1 MNCLL
6 EKFIFAEQVL
16 NNYDLYNGTDRE
28 NSFKMNLKSDFLPEN
43 QKIFTLPYFLIPI
56 NKDLILYKESEKQ
69 FFDNNL
75 FFSKDGK
82 TFYPF
87 FVHPET
93 VEFFVSW
100 LDGKYE
106 FIDVDKSIYK
116 ATPTSSYRSLLV
128 TNTKTNVKFIVK
140 VSLFDNVANG
150 ARHIDWSSASG
161 QYSSSQIVCKSV
173 NNIKNITFFED
184 IGAFGIT
191 ADRALYLSNRFRVLI
206 GDRRIKTLANVIR
219 KIPEE
224 FYIEN
229 DNKICSIASFSSPV
243 LSKESYICK
252 AWKNSKLNYTKFI
265 DNFIYKPIKK
275 IILRLLMEHGVVLE
289 THCQNVMLELDDS
302 YLPTGKF
309 YYRDFDITSFDR
321 ARFPFLHTKEWLSYC
336 DNGENRTTLA
346 SNLSM
351 REYIGMSFLFHFID
365 NLIYPCIKYAV
376 YEKIISESRA
386 KSFLMAK
393 YREMKNEVIKLCPLA
408 DNDFK
413 KKNEKW
419 PYFKGTLKDIDLS
432 EVPVKL
438 NKINEQIDLE
448 KDFEKIIVGKPVYS
462 GIDYYKSDCGLVIAA
477 NKNNVFE
484 IFNMKVE

>member
-6 EKFIFAEQVL
+6 KRFIFAEQVL

-28 NSFKMNLKSDFLPEN
+28 NSFKMNLKSDFLPKN

-75 FFSKDGK
+75 FFLKDGK

-128 TNTKTNVKFIVK
+128 TNTKINVKFIVK

-161 QYSSSQIVCKSV
+161 QYSSSQIVCKC
-173 NNIKNITFFED
+173 I
-184 IGAFGIT
+184 
-191 ADRALYLSNRFRVLI
+191 
-206 GDRRIKTLANVIR
+206 
-219 KIPEE
+219 
-224 FYIEN
+224 
-229 DNKICSIASFSSPV
+229 
-243 LSKESYICK
+243 
-252 AWKNSKLNYTKFI
+252 
-265 DNFIYKPIKK
+265 
-275 IILRLLMEHGVVLE
+275 
-289 THCQNVMLELDDS
+289 
-302 YLPTGKF
+302 
-309 YYRDFDITSFDR
+309 
-321 ARFPFLHTKEWLSYC
+321 
-336 DNGENRTTLA
+336 NGENRTTLA
-346 SNLSM
+346 SNMSM

-365 NLIYPCIKYAV
+365 NFIYPCIKYV
-376 YEKIISESRA
+376 TYEKIISESRA

-393 YREMKNEVIKLCPLA
+393 YQEMKEA
-408 DNDFK
+408 
-413 KKNEKW
+413 
-419 PYFKGTLKDIDLS
+419 
-432 EVPVKL
+432 
-438 NKINEQIDLE
+438 
-448 KDFEKIIVGKPVYS
+448 
-462 GIDYYKSDCGLVIAA
+462 YKVCKS
-477 NKNNVFE
+477 
-484 IFNMKVE
+484 